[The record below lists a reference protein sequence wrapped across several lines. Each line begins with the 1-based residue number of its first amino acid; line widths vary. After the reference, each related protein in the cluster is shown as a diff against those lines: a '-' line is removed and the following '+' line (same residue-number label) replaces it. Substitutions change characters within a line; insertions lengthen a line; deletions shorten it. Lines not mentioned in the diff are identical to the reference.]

1 MAQAILT
8 KKENCR
14 VCKGRDLKKFLSL
27 GSMPLANAFLSPKNL
42 KHKEPAFPL
51 EVYLCSRCSLAQL
64 VDVVSPKVLFKDYV
78 YVSSTSESFV
88 AHFRSFAQEAWK
100 RFDLRPGSLIVD
112 VGSNDGILLKP
123 FKELGANVLG
133 VEPAANIAKIAN
145 NNGIDTIPAFFS
157 KELAK
162 RIAKTRGRAAV
173 VTATNVFAHV
183 DDLDGFVGSMQELL
197 SEEGVFIFEVPYL
210 GDMIRKNLFDTIYHE
225 HLSYF
230 SVKPLTFLFK
240 RLGME
245 IVDIQTVA
253 SHGGSLRVFVKML
266 GGSRA
271 SRDSVESYLQK
282 EKESKLHSFATMK
295 DFARRIAKNKKGLL
309 DMLRDLKSQGKKIA
323 GYGAPAKGNTLLN
336 YFGIDYR
343 ILEYIIDDSPWK
355 QGLFTPGTHIPVA
368 APSRLGQDKPDYL
381 LILAWNFAEPIMKKL
396 ASFQAEGGKFIIP
409 VPEPQIVSSH
419 A

>member
-1 MAQAILT
+1 M
-8 KKENCR
+8 
-14 VCKGRDLKKFLSL
+14 
-27 GSMPLANAFLSPKNL
+27 
-42 KHKEPAFPL
+42 
-51 EVYLCSRCSLAQL
+51 
-64 VDVVSPKVLFKDYV
+64 
-78 YVSSTSESFV
+78 
-88 AHFRSFAQEAWK
+88 
-100 RFDLRPGSLIVD
+100 
-112 VGSNDGILLKP
+112 
-123 FKELGANVLG
+123 
-133 VEPAANIAKIAN
+133 
-145 NNGIDTIPAFFS
+145 
-157 KELAK
+157 
-162 RIAKTRGRAAV
+162 
-173 VTATNVFAHV
+173 
-183 DDLDGFVGSMQELL
+183 
-197 SEEGVFIFEVPYL
+197 
-210 GDMIRKNLFDTIYHE
+210 
-225 HLSYF
+225 
-230 SVKPLTFLFK
+230 
-240 RLGME
+240 
-245 IVDIQTVA
+245 
-253 SHGGSLRVFVKML
+253 FVKML